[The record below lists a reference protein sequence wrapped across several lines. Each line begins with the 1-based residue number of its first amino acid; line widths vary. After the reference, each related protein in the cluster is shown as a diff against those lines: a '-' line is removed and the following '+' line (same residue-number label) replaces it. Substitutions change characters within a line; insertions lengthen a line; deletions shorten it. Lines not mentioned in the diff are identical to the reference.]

1 MAMSSWRKKISN
13 VEEVMPVAMTES
25 QVPPAVSI
33 VFAAGRGT
41 RMLGYAGNKT
51 LLPLIPG
58 ESAYEGAHPL
68 LLEVL
73 KNLPPGPVGIVVH
86 HCAADIEQAT
96 RDFAV
101 AYIPQ
106 PITNGTGGALLAARS
121 FLGTEARE
129 AVIIT
134 MGDVPLIRRTTYA
147 RLIRMLDEHDLAV
160 LAFEPRNRAQYGMLE
175 MEGAHVLRIV
185 EWKYWHTYSQERQAG
200 LRFCNAGVY
209 AARRPVLVEY
219 LDHLAGR
226 PHHVTK
232 QQGDQWVTIKE
243 YFLTDLVELMSG
255 KGLSIGWVLADEE
268 EVTGVDT
275 PEALQ
280 AVQQRYLQQSGQ

>member
-1 MAMSSWRKKISN
+1 MY
-13 VEEVMPVAMTES
+13 AMTDS
-25 QVPPAVSI
+25 PALPAASI

-41 RMLGYAGNKT
+41 RMHGYAGNKT
-51 LLPLIPG
+51 LLPLIPKT
-58 ESAYEGAHPL
+58 SAYDGDHPL

-73 KNLPPGPVGIVVH
+73 GNLPPGPVGIVVH
-86 HCAADIEQAT
+86 HCAAEVERAT
-96 RDFAV
+96 QDFAV

-121 FLGTEARE
+121 FLETVSED

-147 RLIRMLDEHDLAV
+147 KLARMLDEREFV
-160 LAFEPRNRAQYGMLE
+160 ILAFEPRDRAQYGMLE
-175 MEGAHVLRIV
+175 MDGERVLRIT
-185 EWKYWHTYSQERQAG
+185 EWKYWHTYAPAEQAR

-209 AARRPVLVEY
+209 AAKRSILLNYLNRLAHHPHLV
-219 LDHLAGR
+219 H
-226 PHHVTK
+226 K
-232 QQGDQWVTIKE
+232 QQGDQRVTIKE
-243 YFLTDLVELMSG
+243 YFLTDLIELMSSD
-255 KGLSIGWVLADEE
+255 GLPVGWVLAPEE

-280 AVQQRYLQQSGQ
+280 AVQKHYMESSCQS